1 LAYKSAQQLSHNGE
15 QTARLIL
22 IDSPNLVELK
32 NPPERMFNFFDTLD
46 FFGSNG
52 KAPPSWL
59 RPHFNAFLTTLNDYK
74 VRPFAGLSPQT
85 HIVYARNSICK
96 HPDDPRP
103 ETRSND
109 SRKMLWLLNNRTDF
123 SGSG

>member
-1 LAYKSAQQLSHNGE
+1 
-15 QTARLIL
+15 
-22 IDSPNLVELK
+22 
-32 NPPERMFNFFDTLD
+32 MFNFFDTLD

-59 RPHFNAFLTTLNDYK
+59 RPHFNAFLTTLDDYK

-103 ETRSND
+103 ETRPD
-109 SRKMLWLLNNRTDF
+109 DPRKMLWLLNNRTDF

>member
-22 IDSPNLVELK
+22 IDSPNPVGLE

-46 FFGSNG
+46 FFDSNG

-59 RPHFNAFLTTLNDYK
+59 RPHFNAFLTTLDDYK

-103 ETRSND
+103 ETRPD
-109 SRKMLWLLNNRTDF
+109 DPRKMLWLLNNRTDF

>member
-22 IDSPNLVELK
+22 IDSPNLVGLE

-46 FFGSNG
+46 FFSSNG

-59 RPHFNAFLTTLNDYK
+59 RPHFNAFLTTLDDYK
-74 VRPFAGLSPQT
+74 VRPFACLLSQT

-96 HPDDPRP
+96 HLDDPRP
-103 ETRSND
+103 KTRQD
-109 SRKMLWLLNNRTDF
+109 DPRKIL
-123 SGSG
+123 

>member
-22 IDSPNLVELK
+22 IDSPNPVGLE
-32 NPPERMFNFFDTLD
+32 NPSERMFNFFDTLD

-52 KAPPSWL
+52 KAPSSWL
-59 RPHFNAFLTTLNDYK
+59 RPHFNAFLTTLDDYK

-103 ETRSND
+103 EIRSD
-109 SRKMLWLLNNRTDF
+109 DPRKMLWLLNNRTDF